1 MGFYD
6 DLKKPPKKDA
16 PVPQF
21 VLSDAERQE
30 LATVI
35 CDEIREQCRIA
46 NVDRKRVHCAYYVG
60 RKFEPEACAY
70 HWKKRWFA
78 CYSFASISDIH
89 HPYAARH
96 LTARFRLNDDY
107 SGQYID
113 KHSADWTAA
122 ERDKILPLVRK
133 ELVAGGFPADVV
145 SAHDDLVGA
154 VGYGIFKRGGTP
166 VYTIKADIRW

>member
-6 DLKKPPKKDA
+6 DLKNPSKKDA
-16 PVPQF
+16 PVPRF

-35 CDEIREQCRIA
+35 CNEIRDKCRIA
-46 NVDRKRVHCAYYVG
+46 NNNRKRVHCAYYVG
-60 RKFEPEACAY
+60 RRLDPKDRDRRYFKSY
-70 HWKKRWFA
+70 LA
-78 CYSFASISDIH
+78 CYSFASISEIH
-89 HPYAARH
+89 SKATQH
-96 LTARFRLNDDY
+96 LRAHFRVDDDY
-107 SGQYID
+107 SSEYID

-133 ELVAGGFPADVV
+133 ELVADGFPADVV
-145 SAHDDLVGA
+145 SAHDDFVGT
-154 VGYGIFKRGGTP
+154 VGYGIFRRGGTP